1 MEDSLSYLGNLLR
14 RYKRIPLPEGVG
26 GGGGGKSTSVAEEI
40 EKNILTR
47 FMCPF
52 LDM

>member
-1 MEDSLSYLGNLLR
+1 MEVSLSYLGNLLR
-14 RYKRIPLPEGVG
+14 RYKRIPLPEGV